1 MIPLTFR
8 DFQIIVAGA
17 LFLLGCVYVIIG
29 TIVMI
34 GRGYSGEVKA
44 LAASTAQLGQKG
56 MAQEVSGLVSS
67 AADLVASI
75 NQLIKTGT
83 GVGAFLICLG
93 LLMLGAG
100 YWIVQ
105 QIAWT
110 AA

>member
-17 LFLLGCVYVIIG
+17 LFLLGIAYILVG
-29 TIVMI
+29 TIVLI
-34 GRGYSGEVKA
+34 NRGYSSQVKA
-44 LAASTAQLGQKG
+44 LAAQTAQLGQKG

-67 AADLVASI
+67 AAELVSSI

-100 YWIVQ
+100 YWVVT
-105 QIAWT
+105 QITWAV
-110 AA
+110 A

>member
-1 MIPLTFR
+1 MIPLTFH
-8 DFQIIVAGA
+8 DFQVIAAGA
-17 LFLLGCVYVIIG
+17 LFLLGIIYILIG
-29 TIVMI
+29 TVVLIS
-34 GRGYSGEVKA
+34 RGYSSEVKA
-44 LAASTAQLGQKG
+44 LAAQTAQLGQKG

-67 AADLVASI
+67 AAELVSSI

-100 YWIVQ
+100 YLVVT